1 MTLIMKGI
9 SAPVNLLNCE
19 VIRNNP
25 APRTKI
31 AETAVISANLS
42 VTMKVKRISFP
53 AQLEW
58 FILVSPVSCERA
70 IPLVRLDLLLTSV
83 LFQKIYNKKAMRTLS
98 NSSITTTINIS
109 IPSPPY
115 SVVHVRP
122 WEIKLRLS
130 ACIIFPTGQIIAYT

>member
-19 VIRNNP
+19 VTRNNP

-70 IPLVRLDLLLTSV
+70 IPLIRIDLFSTPV
-83 LFQKIYNKKAMRTLS
+83 LFQK
-98 NSSITTTINIS
+98 NIQQKDD
-109 IPSPPY
+109 
-115 SVVHVRP
+115 
-122 WEIKLRLS
+122 EKNE
-130 ACIIFPTGQIIAYT
+130 